1 MTSNIHWPKIQSR
14 FSNYIFLFLIL
25 CASSCVPPTDRT
37 STDVAMDFSN
47 TTIVKI
53 LDLQDR
59 GEVDSLYP
67 YLKDKNPTIRFNAVK
82 AFASIK
88 DSSTVDTIISML
100 KDPVLEIRTA
110 AAYVLGQLGDGKAET
125 PLIAAF
131 TSKDTLS
138 VNNIFN
144 QQILEALGKCGT
156 KSTLKNIASVATYR
170 PSDNLLLLGQVRSF
184 YRFGQRGIF
193 DEAATNAVVSYIANR
208 TYPDDVRINAAH
220 YLSRF
225 KDANIS
231 NHLESISKSF
241 ESSDNPYIKMALA
254 NALGRTGNTNTAK
267 LLISTFNF
275 EKDYRVKSNIMR
287 AMSNFEFDSVKT
299 FVLENVKNSNIHV
312 ADIAAE
318 VIGKKGVK
326 EELLNYKALITSD
339 LNWKVKATLYGS
351 IIKASP
357 LIYTKFK
364 NEVVAEILPLID
376 ASTNNYERAELI
388 KAIGQDPYQYI
399 TLANLKSKL
408 KSEVEKSSWIDALG
422 AILSNPNF
430 VYAYKSK
437 SGEVRTTI
445 FSMMTDAC
453 KTGNAGMVA
462 ASCNY
467 IKNSNLFGKE
477 SIFDSTWFEET
488 KNKLKLPRDIEAYNE
503 LMAANAYLTDTT
515 FKAPKPK
522 YTHPI
527 NFNLLKENGD
537 SVKLVMKTSK
547 GNINMILFSKRAPG
561 AVANFIELCQKDFY
575 DGKIFHRVVPNFV
588 IQAGCPRGDGYGAL
602 DYTIRSEIF
611 ENYYNDEGYLGMAH
625 AGNHTEGT
633 QFFITHSPTPHLD
646 GNYSIFGKVTEGM
659 DIVHA
664 IQVGDKIIDVIILK

>member
-1 MTSNIHWPKIQSR
+1 MTS
-14 FSNYIFLFLIL
+14 FSNWAKPQFTFLTYIIIFILFSIT
-25 CASSCVPPTDRT
+25 ACVPPTDRS
-37 STDVAMDFSN
+37 STDVTLDFAN
-47 TTIVKI
+47 PVIVKI
-53 LDLQDR
+53 LALQDK
-59 GEVDSLYP
+59 GETDSLYP
-67 YLKDKNPTIRFNAVK
+67 FLDDSNPTVRFNAVK
-82 AFASIK
+82 AFASLK
-88 DSSTVDTIISML
+88 DSSSVDSIIKML
-100 KDPVLEIRTA
+100 KDPILEVRAA
-110 AAYVLGQLGDGKAET
+110 AAYVLGQLGDSKAET

-144 QQILEALGKCGT
+144 QNILEALGKCGT

-170 PSDNLLLLGQVRSF
+170 PTDNLLILGQVRAF
-184 YRFGQRGIF
+184 YKFGQRGMF
-193 DEAATNAVVSYIANR
+193 DEAATNTVVSYIANR
-208 TYPDDVRINAAH
+208 AYSDDVRILSAH

-225 KDANIS
+225 KEANIS
-231 NHLESISKSF
+231 NNVESVLKSF

-254 NALGRTGNTNTAK
+254 NALGRTGNNNTAK
-267 LLISTFNF
+267 LLMSAFNF
-275 EKDYRVKSNIMR
+275 EKDYRVNSNIMR
-287 AMSNFEFDSVKT
+287 SMSNFEFDTVKI
-299 FVLENVKNSNIHV
+299 FVLENIKNPNIHI

-318 VIGKKGVK
+318 IIGKKGIK
-326 EELLNYKALITSD
+326 EELYNYKSLITPD
-339 LNWKVKATLYGS
+339 LNWKVKATLYSS

-364 NEVVAEILPLID
+364 NEVVAEILPLIE

-408 KSEVEKSSWIDALG
+408 KSDVEKSSWIDALG
-422 AILSNPNF
+422 IILSNPNF
-430 VYAYKSK
+430 VYAYKGQS
-437 SGEVRTTI
+437 SEVRTTI
-445 FSMMTDAC
+445 FSMMTEAC
-453 KTGNAGMVA
+453 KTGDAGSVA
-462 ASCNY
+462 AACSY
-467 IKNSNLFGKE
+467 IKNSSLFGKE
-477 SIFDSTWFEET
+477 SIFDSSWVEVT

-522 YTHPI
+522 YSHPI
-527 NFNLLKENGD
+527 NFNLLNQNGD

-547 GNINMILFSKRAPG
+547 GNINLMLFSKRAPG
-561 AVANFIELCQKDFY
+561 SVANFIELCQKDFY

-611 ENYYNDEGYLGMAH
+611 ENYYNDEGYIGMAH

-646 GNYSIFGKVTEGM
+646 GNYTIFGKVTEGM
-659 DIVHA
+659 DIVHN
-664 IQVGDKIIDVIILK
+664 IQIGDKIIDVIILK